1 MLKAR
6 ILLFL
11 TAVIWGSTFVAS
23 KVCLLYIN
31 PIELMGLRFLIAM
44 PILLAIILA
53 KRIKFEYGEHKK
65 NIAWASVVL
74 AAHFLIQ
81 ITGIKYTTAT
91 NTGWIISMIPLI
103 VAVLAFLFLK
113 EKLRKTIILGIFLA
127 TIGVLFLIS
136 KGKISDLKWLS
147 SYGDWLV
154 LISAHTWAVY
164 TILTRNASRSLNPL
178 LVTFTVLLPSTILS
192 LGIMSFTSDWSKLFH
207 LPIDA
212 VVSLL
217 MLGLL
222 GTALAQWLWQ
232 DGVAKIGAAEASI
245 YLYIEPLATTAVAV
259 PYLHESF
266 GLFTAIGGGLVLLGV
281 WIAGRQK

>member
-1 MLKAR
+1 
-6 ILLFL
+6 
-11 TAVIWGSTFVAS
+11 
-23 KVCLLYIN
+23 
-31 PIELMGLRFLIAM
+31 M
-44 PILLAIILA
+44 PILLSIILA
-53 KRIKFEYGEHKK
+53 DGLNSNTASIKRISPGRQ
-65 NIAWASVVL
+65 L
-74 AAHFLIQ
+74 CLTAHFLIQ

-113 EKLRKTIILGIFLA
+113 EKLGKTIILGIILA

-164 TILTRNASRSLNPL
+164 TILTRNASRSLDPL

-192 LGIMSFTSDWSKLFH
+192 LAIMTFSSDWSKLFH
-207 LPIDA
+207 LPLDA

-222 GTALAQWLWQ
+222 GTC
-232 DGVAKIGAAEASI
+232 IGAVAVAGWCRQNRGRRGQYLSI
-245 YLYIEPLATTAVAV
+245 HRTAGYTAVAV

-266 GLFTAIGGGLVLLGV
+266 GLFTAIGGGLVLFGV
-281 WIAGRQK
+281 WIAGRQKK

>member
-1 MLKAR
+1 
-6 ILLFL
+6 
-11 TAVIWGSTFVAS
+11 
-23 KVCLLYIN
+23 
-31 PIELMGLRFLIAM
+31 MGLRFLIAM
-44 PILLAIILA
+44 PILLTIILA
-53 KRIKFEYGEHKK
+53 RRIKFEYGEYKK
-65 NIAWASVVL
+65 NIAWAAVVL
-74 AAHFLIQ
+74 TAHFLIQ

-113 EKLRKTIILGIFLA
+113 EKPGKTIILGIILA
-127 TIGVLFLIS
+127 TLGVLFLIS
-136 KGKISDLKWLS
+136 KGKIGDLKWLS

-164 TILTRNASRSLNPL
+164 TILTRNASRSLDPL

-192 LGIMSFTSDWSKLFH
+192 LGIMMFTSDWSKLFH

-217 MLGLL
+217 MLGFL

-266 GLFTAIGGGLVLLGV
+266 GLFTAVGGGLVLLGV
-281 WIAGRQK
+281 WIAGYRKK

>member
-1 MLKAR
+1 MAR

-11 TAVIWGSTFVAS
+11 TAAIWGTTFVAS
-23 KVCLLYIN
+23 KVCLHYIS

-44 PILLAIILA
+44 PILLAVILI
-53 KRIKFEYGEHKK
+53 KRVKFEYGAYGK

-74 AAHFLIQ
+74 LAHFFIQ

-113 EKLRKTIILGIFLA
+113 EKLGKTIILGIILA

-136 KGKISDLKWLS
+136 KGNIGDLKWLS

-164 TILTRNASRSLNPL
+164 TILTRNASRGLNPL

-192 LGIMSFTSDWSKLFH
+192 LGVMAFTSDWSKFLY
-207 LPIDA
+207 LPVDA
-212 VVSLL
+212 IISLL

-232 DGVAKIGAAEASI
+232 SGVAKIGAAEASI

-266 GLFTAIGGGLVLLGV
+266 GLFTSIGGGLVLLGF
-281 WIAGRQK
+281 G

>member
-1 MLKAR
+1 ML
-6 ILLFL
+6 
-11 TAVIWGSTFVAS
+11 T
-23 KVCLLYIN
+23 
-31 PIELMGLRFLIAM
+31 
-44 PILLAIILA
+44 
-53 KRIKFEYGEHKK
+53 
-65 NIAWASVVL
+65 
-74 AAHFLIQ
+74 AHFLIQ

-113 EKLRKTIILGIFLA
+113 EKPGKTIILGIILA

-136 KGKISDLKWLS
+136 KGKIGDLKWLS

-164 TILTRNASRSLNPL
+164 TILTRNASRSLDPL

-192 LGIMSFTSDWSKLFH
+192 LGIMTFTSNWSKLFH
-207 LPIDA
+207 LPLDA
-212 VVSLL
+212 VVSIL

-266 GLFTAIGGGLVLLGV
+266 GLFTAIGGGLVLFGV
-281 WIAGRQK
+281 WIAGRQKN